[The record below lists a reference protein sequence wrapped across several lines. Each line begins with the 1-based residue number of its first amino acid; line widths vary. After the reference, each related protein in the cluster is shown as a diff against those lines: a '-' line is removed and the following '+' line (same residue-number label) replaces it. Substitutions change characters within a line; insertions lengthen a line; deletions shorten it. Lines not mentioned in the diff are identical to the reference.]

1 MLSASESWLFLFL
14 LSRRPVEFWSL
25 SGNRRNP
32 PGGKPQT
39 HGESDSFSSMTV
51 QTTYDSY
58 WISSLGRRYV
68 CRPYYV
74 ISCPSAAYKSLTQMK
89 REKNNGNLWNIF
101 PSTKTQNSALPCN
114 NWMWSLISVLCRIPI
129 KKTPQQLHFT
139 MSQTCVHCWCFYL
152 FMSRKK
158 NEEEATMPSSHKVD
172 IAVVNTR
179 IMLQTF

>member
-1 MLSASESWLFLFL
+1 MLPASESWLFLFL

-129 KKTPQQLHFT
+129 KTH
-139 MSQTCVHCWCFYL
+139 
-152 FMSRKK
+152 
-158 NEEEATMPSSHKVD
+158 PSSSISQWVRPVSTVD
-172 IAVVNTR
+172 VFIYLCQEKRMKKKQRCLPVTR
-179 IMLQTF
+179 

>member
-1 MLSASESWLFLFL
+1 MQQLD
-14 LSRRPVEFWSL
+14 VEFDFCIVS
-25 SGNRRNP
+25 N
-32 PGGKPQT
+32 
-39 HGESDSFSSMTV
+39 
-51 QTTYDSY
+51 SY
-58 WISSLGRRYV
+58 
-68 CRPYYV
+68 
-74 ISCPSAAYKSLTQMK
+74 
-89 REKNNGNLWNIF
+89 
-101 PSTKTQNSALPCN
+101 
-114 NWMWSLISVLCRIPI
+114 